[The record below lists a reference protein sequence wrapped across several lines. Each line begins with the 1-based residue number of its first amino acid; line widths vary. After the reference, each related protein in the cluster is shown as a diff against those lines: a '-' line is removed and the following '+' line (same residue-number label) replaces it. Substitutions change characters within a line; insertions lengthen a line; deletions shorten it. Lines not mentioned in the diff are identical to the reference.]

1 MDEFKKANAKDN
13 EGREEI
19 RESIHHI
26 WQALTFGLQ
35 NVNWDVVIDKTIGWM
50 NMGIIIRSND

>member
-1 MDEFKKANAKDN
+1 LDEFKKANAKDN
-13 EGREEI
+13 EGQEEI

-35 NVNWDVVIDKTIGWM
+35 KVNWDLVVDKTIGWM
-50 NMGIIIRSND
+50 NMGIIVRSND